1 MDEFWTEQQK
11 QDIAFFN
18 ENLEEWVNDPLYNRK
33 FVIISNKKVHGVCD
47 SFETALNIAVSTY
60 GATEGKYVIQQI
72 LPKNGTVNFLSPALA
87 LL

>member
-1 MDEFWTEQQK
+1 MDEFWTETQK

-18 ENLEEWVNDPLYNRK
+18 ENLETWEKDPLYNRK
-33 FVIISNKKVHGVCD
+33 FVIISDCKVHGVYD
-47 SFETALNIAVSTY
+47 SFETALTVAVSTY
-60 GATEGKYVIQQI
+60 GVAEGKYVIQQI